1 MISSQSHD
9 LNAQSEQGNDGLI
22 ALEKSLGLDD
32 RSSGETCH
40 TNSCEPLDGHIDEEF
55 TRLKI
60 RVHLHD
66 DEGSHFPPGDTT
78 VEPVIDATTLQ
89 AVQGDDVLDARPAA
103 GRRLLRT
110 VAFGV
115 ITGVLVC
122 AAFAWQFYGDVHKS
136 HMVDAGKLHRVVI
149 GTKSSRSDVVPV
161 EMAAKISD
169 RVPTQDT
176 AVLQAAP
183 LPPAQVTVA
192 PGSTPEM
199 QHQRETLVSD
209 VAVVRQIVERIAAVQ
224 EQMALDIATLQKSD
238 QNVSQKAS
246 VPPHAPV
253 PVSSRKYAPSIA
265 RSDVVAHSASV
276 SVPTAPARTPLA
288 PH

>member
-1 MISSQSHD
+1 
-9 LNAQSEQGNDGLI
+9 
-22 ALEKSLGLDD
+22 
-32 RSSGETCH
+32 
-40 TNSCEPLDGHIDEEF
+40 
-55 TRLKI
+55 
-60 RVHLHD
+60 
-66 DEGSHFPPGDTT
+66 
-78 VEPVIDATTLQ
+78 
-89 AVQGDDVLDARPAA
+89 
-103 GRRLLRT
+103 
-110 VAFGV
+110 
-115 ITGVLVC
+115 
-122 AAFAWQFYGDVHKS
+122 
-136 HMVDAGKLHRVVI
+136 
-149 GTKSSRSDVVPV
+149 
-161 EMAAKISD
+161 
-169 RVPTQDT
+169 
-176 AVLQAAP
+176 
-183 LPPAQVTVA
+183 
-192 PGSTPEM
+192 M